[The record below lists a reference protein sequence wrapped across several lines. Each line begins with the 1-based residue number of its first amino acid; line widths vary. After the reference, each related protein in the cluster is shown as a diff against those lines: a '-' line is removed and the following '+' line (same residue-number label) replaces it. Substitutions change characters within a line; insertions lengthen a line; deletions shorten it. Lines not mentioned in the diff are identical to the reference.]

1 MGKGFSAGEESWRA
15 GLGTLRQVVR
25 QELVTRQL
33 AAHLTAGRPMRVLD
47 VGCGQGT
54 QVLALARAGHRVTGL
69 DASATLLGDL
79 ETALAGE
86 APEVRGQVR
95 LVHGEA
101 ERLADL
107 VPSQGFDAVLCHGV
121 LMYFA
126 DPAPLLTAVAA
137 AVAPGGFA
145 SLLVRN
151 GDALAMRP
159 GLLGHWP
166 TAQRAFDDMAY
177 GNRIGLTARADRLA
191 RPDRFARGAGA
202 VGRRLVRRA
211 GVHRHRRAGRAA
223 ARRGGAES
231 AAGLRGTSRVDRSIS
246 RCGRACA
253 CHRPADEQPAEAGYL
268 GMRAGQ
274 LPLDEQMNRLRAAL
288 DLNRTLG
295 EVLSGAAAMNLPG
308 WYLVAGCL
316 YQTVW
321 NVITGQP
328 PEAGILDYD
337 LVYFDAS
344 DLSWEAEDAVIRAG
358 NEVFAGLA
366 APVQIRNQARVH
378 LWYEQ
383 KFGLPCPPHASS
395 EAAIDTYEATVA
407 CLGVRLDS
415 GGRWRIYAPYGLS
428 DVFNLVI
435 RPNPVLATRDV
446 YDAKTARW
454 TGQWPGLTVFPWP
467 ATIDG

>member
-1 MGKGFSAGEESWRA
+1 VGKGFSAGEESWRA

-79 ETALAGE
+79 ETALSGE
-86 APEVRGQVR
+86 APEVRGRVR

-107 VPSQGFDAVLCHGV
+107 VPSLGFDAVLCHGV

-166 TAQRAFDDMAY
+166 TAQPD
-177 GNRIGLTARADRLA
+177 
-191 RPDRFARGAGA
+191 RPDRPGRSAGRPDRLARGAGA

-211 GVHRHRRAGRAA
+211 GLHRHRRAGRAA
-223 ARRGGAES
+223 ARRGRAE
-231 AAGLRGTSRVDRSIS
+231 
-246 RCGRACA
+246 
-253 CHRPADEQPAEAGYL
+253 
-268 GMRAGQ
+268 
-274 LPLDEQMNRLRAAL
+274 
-288 DLNRTLG
+288 
-295 EVLSGAAAMNLPG
+295 GAA
-308 WYLVAGCL
+308 
-316 YQTVW
+316 
-321 NVITGQP
+321 
-328 PEAGILDYD
+328 
-337 LVYFDAS
+337 
-344 DLSWEAEDAVIRAG
+344 
-358 NEVFAGLA
+358 
-366 APVQIRNQARVH
+366 
-378 LWYEQ
+378 
-383 KFGLPCPPHASS
+383 
-395 EAAIDTYEATVA
+395 
-407 CLGVRLDS
+407 RL
-415 GGRWRIYAPYGLS
+415 
-428 DVFNLVI
+428 
-435 RPNPVLATRDV
+435 
-446 YDAKTARW
+446 
-454 TGQWPGLTVFPWP
+454 
-467 ATIDG
+467 